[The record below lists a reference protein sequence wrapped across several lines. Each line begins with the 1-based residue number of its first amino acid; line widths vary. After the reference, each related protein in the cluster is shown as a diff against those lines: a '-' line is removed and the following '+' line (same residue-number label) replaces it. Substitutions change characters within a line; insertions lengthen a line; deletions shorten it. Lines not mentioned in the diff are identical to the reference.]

1 MKIPFGPGARALR
14 ALRAALAPLPA
25 LQGLRVERLVGQR
38 PGATMARGVLA
49 GREVFIKH
57 LSGPDAAEQ
66 TARQAAEL
74 RALAPRMSHGRYR
87 VPELVAAF
95 PEAGL
100 AVTGFIEA
108 QGLKGLLQ
116 SAPPAQRMEM
126 IEEAGRW
133 LALVAQG
140 RCRAGQLQAGFWVAR
155 RKPGLAALA
164 GTAQGPLAEALAA
177 RLEVMAQAV
186 TGSPVTQ
193 ARCHGDF
200 APHNLMRNAA
210 ALWGVDIHNAHYL
223 PLAKDIARF
232 LVATHAQ
239 APGPGPRL
247 MGLAQADGA
256 ALMQAGLLPPDEAAR
271 LMPFFIGVEL
281 ADRLCIRR
289 DDARRGRNVADAVAG
304 FLAAT
309 AGG

>member
-1 MKIPFGPGARALR
+1 MQIPFGSGARALR

-25 LQGLRVERLVGQR
+25 LQGMRLQR
-38 PGATMARGVLA
+38 LLGHREGAAVAQGVLA
-49 GREVFIKH
+49 GRAVCIKH
-57 LSGPDAAEQ
+57 MTGPEATEQ
-66 TARQAAEL
+66 VARQAAEL
-74 RALAPRMSHGRYR
+74 HALAPRMNHGRYR

-95 PEAGL
+95 PEAGIV
-100 AVTGFIEA
+100 VTQFIDA
-108 QGLKGLLQ
+108 QGLKTPLTH
-116 SAPPAQRMEM
+116 ATPAERMKLM
-126 IEEAGRW
+126 QDAGHW
-133 LALVAQG
+133 LAWLVAG
-140 RCRAGQLQAGFWVAR
+140 RCRAGRLQAGFWVER
-155 RKPGLAALA
+155 RRPGLAALA
-164 GTAQGPLAEALAA
+164 GTPQGPLAEALAA
-177 RLEVMAQAV
+177 RLAIMAQEVA
-186 TGSPVTQ
+186 GSPVTQ

-200 APHNLMRNAA
+200 APHNLMRNEV

-289 DDARRGRNVADAVAG
+289 DDVRRGRNVVDAVAG